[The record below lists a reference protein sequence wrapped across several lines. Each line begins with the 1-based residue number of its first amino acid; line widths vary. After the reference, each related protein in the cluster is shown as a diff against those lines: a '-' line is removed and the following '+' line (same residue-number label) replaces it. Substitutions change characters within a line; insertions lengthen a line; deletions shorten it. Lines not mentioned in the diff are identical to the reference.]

1 MATSAELHAR
11 RMAAVPRGIGHATQ
25 IYAKRAKNAEIW
37 SEDGKR
43 YIDFGAGIAV
53 VNTGHQHPRILAA
66 IEEQMKSFSHVCF
79 QVTPHENYVSLA
91 ERLNAIAPVSGPAK
105 TMLASTGAEA
115 VENAVKV
122 ARFFTGR
129 PGIIS
134 FSGGFHG
141 RTHMGMALTG
151 KAVPYK
157 KGFGPFPADIYNVAF
172 PNLYH
177 GTSSAESI
185 KALKAIFKYQA
196 DPSTI
201 AGIIIEPVQGE
212 GGFNIAPTDFL
223 QALRAVCDEHG
234 IVLIADEI
242 QTGFARTGKMFG
254 LEHSGVKA
262 DVVTMAK
269 GLAGGLP
276 LSAITGRADIMDA
289 SNPGGLGGTYAGN
302 PIACAAAHT
311 VLDIIKDEDLC
322 ARANAIGDIIQ
333 TRCRELAGRSNLNCI
348 GDVRGLGA
356 MCAVEFVKDTNSG
369 EPAPELTAQVLKS
382 GNERGLILLSCGTY
396 GNVIRFLPPLTA
408 SDSLIKEG
416 MDVFEASL
424 TEAVSKLQ

>member
-1 MATSAELHAR
+1 
-11 RMAAVPRGIGHATQ
+11 
-25 IYAKRAKNAEIW
+25 
-37 SEDGKR
+37 
-43 YIDFGAGIAV
+43 
-53 VNTGHQHPRILAA
+53 
-66 IEEQMKSFSHVCF
+66 
-79 QVTPHENYVSLA
+79 
-91 ERLNAIAPVSGPAK
+91 LNAIAPVSGPAK

-122 ARFFTGR
+122 ARAHTGR

-177 GTSSAESI
+177 GTSVAESI
-185 KALKAIFKYQA
+185 KALKALFKYQA
-196 DPSTI
+196 DPSSI

-212 GGFNIAPTDFL
+212 GGFNIAPPEFL
-223 QALRAVCDEHG
+223 EALRAICDEHG

-242 QTGFARTGKMFG
+242 QTGFARTGKMFA
-254 LEHSGVKA
+254 LDHTTVKA
-262 DVVTMAK
+262 DVVTLAK

-276 LSAITGRADIMDA
+276 LSAITGRTDIMDA
-289 SNPGGLGGTYAGN
+289 ASPGGLGGTYAGN
-302 PIACAAAHT
+302 PVACAAAHT
-311 VLDIIKDEDLC
+311 VLDIIADEKLC
-322 ARANAIGDIIQ
+322 ERATAIGEIILG
-333 TRCRELAGRSNLNCI
+333 RSRELAARSNLNCI
-348 GDVRGLGA
+348 GDVRGVGA
-356 MCAVEFVKDTNSG
+356 MCAVEFVKDVKSG

-382 GNERGLILLSCGTY
+382 GTERGLILLSCGTY

-408 SDSLIKEG
+408 SDALVKEG
-416 MDVFEASL
+416 MDIFEASL

>member
-11 RMAAVPRGIGHATQ
+11 RTAAVPRGIGHATA
-25 IYAKRAKNAEIW
+25 IYAKRAENAEIW

-43 YIDFGAGIAV
+43 YVDFGAGIAV

-66 IEEQMKSFSHVCF
+66 VAEQMKSFSHVCF

-91 ERLNAIAPVSGPAK
+91 ERLNAIAPISGPAK
-105 TMLASTGAEA
+105 SMLASTGAEA

-122 ARFFTGR
+122 ARAFTGR

-177 GTSSAESI
+177 GTSVAESI
-185 KALKAIFKYQA
+185 KALKSLFKHQA
-196 DPSTI
+196 DPSSI

-212 GGFNIAPTDFL
+212 GGFNIAPPDFL
-223 QALRAVCDEHG
+223 AALRAICDEHG
-234 IVLIADEI
+234 IVFIADEI
-242 QTGFARTGKMFG
+242 QTGFARTGKMFA
-254 LEHSGVKA
+254 LDHTGVKA
-262 DVVTMAK
+262 DVVTLAK

-289 SNPGGLGGTYAGN
+289 SAPGGLGGTYAGN
-302 PIACAAAHT
+302 PVACAAAHT
-311 VLDIIKDEDLC
+311 VLDIIKDEKLC
-322 ARANAIGDIIQ
+322 ERATAIGEIILA
-333 TRCRELAGRSNLNCI
+333 RCRDLAARSNLNCI
-348 GDVRGLGA
+348 GDVRGVGA
-356 MCAVEFVKDTNSG
+356 MCAVEFVKDVKSG

-408 SDSLIKEG
+408 SDALVKEG
-416 MDVFEASL
+416 MDLFEASL

>member
-1 MATSAELHAR
+1 MTTSAELHTR

-25 IYAKRAKNAEIW
+25 IYAKRAKNAELW

-43 YIDFGAGIAV
+43 YIDFAAGIAV

-66 IEEQMKSFSHVCF
+66 IEEQLKSFSHVCF

-91 ERLNAIAPVSGPAK
+91 ERLNAVAPVTGPAK

-122 ARFFTGR
+122 ARCFTGR

-177 GTSSAESI
+177 GTSTAESL

-196 DPSTI
+196 DPSSI

-223 QALRAVCDEHG
+223 QALRALCDEHG
-234 IVLIADEI
+234 IVFIADEI
-242 QTGFARTGKMFG
+242 QTGFARTGKLFA
-254 LEHSGVKA
+254 LEHAGVKA
-262 DVVTMAK
+262 DVVTLAK

-276 LSAITGRADIMDA
+276 LSAITGRTDIMDA
-289 SNPGGLGGTYAGN
+289 SGPGGLGGTYAGN
-302 PIACAAAHT
+302 PIACAAAHA
-311 VLDIIKDEDLC
+311 VLDIIEDENLC

-356 MCAVEFVKDTNSG
+356 MCAVEFVKDTTSG
-369 EPAPELTAQVLKS
+369 EPSPELTAQVLKI

-408 SDSLIKEG
+408 SDALVKEG
-416 MDVFEASL
+416 MDIFEATL
-424 TEAVSKLQ
+424 NEAVSKLQ

>member
-1 MATSAELHAR
+1 MTTNAELQAR
-11 RMAAVPRGIGHATQ
+11 RTAAVPRGIGHATQ

-37 SEDGKR
+37 DEEGKR
-43 YIDFGAGIAV
+43 YVDFAAGIAV
-53 VNTGHQHPRILAA
+53 VNTGHQHPRIVEAVKKQL
-66 IEEQMKSFSHVCF
+66 EDFSHVCF
-79 QVTPHENYVSLA
+79 QVTPHENYVALA
-91 ERLNAIAPVSGPAK
+91 ERLNGLAPVAGPAK

-122 ARFFTGR
+122 ARCFTGR

-177 GTSSAESI
+177 GTSTAESL
-185 KALKAIFKYQA
+185 KALKALFKYQA

-212 GGFNIAPTDFL
+212 GGFNIAPTEFL
-223 QALRAVCDEHG
+223 IALRALCDEHG

-242 QTGFARTGKMFG
+242 QTGFARTGKLFA

-262 DVVTMAK
+262 DVVTLAK
-269 GLAGGLP
+269 GLAGGFP
-276 LSAITGRADIMDA
+276 LSAIVGRADIMDA
-289 SNPGGLGGTYAGN
+289 SGPGGLGGTYAGN

-311 VLDIIKDEDLC
+311 VLDIIEDENLT
-322 ARANAIGDIIQ
+322 ARANTIGEIILG
-333 TRCRELAGRSNLNCI
+333 RCRELAARSNLNCI

-356 MCAVEFVKDTNSG
+356 MCAAEFVKDRTNG
-369 EPAPELTAQVLKS
+369 EPSPELTGEVLKAA
-382 GNERGLILLSCGTY
+382 NARGLILLSCGTY

-408 SDSLIKEG
+408 SDEIVKEG
-416 MDVFEASL
+416 MDIFEASL
-424 TEAVSKLQ
+424 TEAVGRLQ

>member
-11 RMAAVPRGIGHATQ
+11 RNAAVPRGIGHATQ
-25 IYAKRAKNAEIW
+25 IYAKRAENAEIW

-66 IEEQMKSFSHVCF
+66 IAEQMKSFSHVCF

-122 ARFFTGR
+122 ARAFTGR
-129 PGIIS
+129 PGIVS

-177 GTSSAESI
+177 GTSVADSV
-185 KALKAIFKYQA
+185 KALKALFKYQA
-196 DPSTI
+196 DPSSI

-212 GGFNIAPTDFL
+212 GGFNIAPAEFL
-223 QALRAVCDEHG
+223 SELRAICNEHG

-242 QTGFARTGKMFG
+242 QTGFARTGKMFA
-254 LEHSGVKA
+254 LDHTNVKA
-262 DVVTMAK
+262 DVVTLAK

-289 SNPGGLGGTYAGN
+289 ANPGGLGGTYAGN
-302 PIACAAAHT
+302 PVACAAAHT
-311 VLDIIKDEDLC
+311 VLDIINDEQLC
-322 ARANAIGDIIQ
+322 DRANAIGEIILG
-333 TRCRELAGRSNLNCI
+333 RCRALAARSNLNCI
-348 GDVRGLGA
+348 GDVRGVGA
-356 MCAVEFVKDTNSG
+356 MCAVEFVKDVKSG

-408 SDSLIKEG
+408 SDALVKEG

>member
-1 MATSAELHAR
+1 MTTSAELHTR

-25 IYAKRAKNAEIW
+25 IYAKRAKGAEIW

-43 YIDFGAGIAV
+43 YVDFGAGIAV

-66 IEEQMKSFSHVCF
+66 IDEQLKSFSHVCF

-91 ERLNAIAPVSGPAK
+91 ERLNAITPVTGPAK

-122 ARFFTGR
+122 ARCFTGR

-177 GTSSAESI
+177 GTSTAESL
-185 KALKAIFKYQA
+185 KALKALFKYQA
-196 DPSTI
+196 DPSSI

-223 QALRAVCDEHG
+223 QALRELCDEHG
-234 IVLIADEI
+234 IVFIADEI
-242 QTGFARTGKMFG
+242 QTGFARTGKLFA
-254 LEHSGVKA
+254 LEHAGVKA
-262 DVVTMAK
+262 DVVTLAK

-276 LSAITGRADIMDA
+276 LSSITGRADIMDA

-302 PIACAAAHT
+302 PIACAAAHA
-311 VLDIIKDEDLC
+311 VLDIIEDENLC
-322 ARANAIGDIIQ
+322 ARANAIGGIIQ

-356 MCAVEFVKDTNSG
+356 MCAVEFVKDTTSG
-369 EPAPELTAQVLKS
+369 EPSPELTAQVLKIA
-382 GNERGLILLSCGTY
+382 NERGLILLSCGTY

-408 SDSLIKEG
+408 SDAIVKEG
-416 MDVFEASL
+416 MDIFEATL
-424 TEAVSKLQ
+424 NEAVSKLQ

>member
-1 MATSAELHAR
+1 MTTNAELHAR
-11 RMAAVPRGIGHATQ
+11 RTAAVPRGIGQATQ

-37 SEDGKR
+37 DEEGKR

-53 VNTGHQHPRILAA
+53 VNTGHQHPRIVEAVKTQL
-66 IEEQMKSFSHVCF
+66 ESFSHVCF
-79 QVTPHENYVSLA
+79 QVTPHENYISLA
-91 ERLNAIAPVSGPAK
+91 ERLNAIAPVSGSAK

-122 ARFFTGR
+122 ARCFTGR

-177 GTSSAESI
+177 GTSSADSI
-185 KALKAIFKYQA
+185 KALKALFKYQA

-212 GGFNIAPTDFL
+212 GGFNIAPPDFL
-223 QALRAVCDEHG
+223 QTLRALCDEHG

-242 QTGFARTGKMFG
+242 QTGFARTGKLFALDHAG
-254 LEHSGVKA
+254 IKA
-262 DVVTMAK
+262 DVVTLAK
-269 GLAGGLP
+269 GLAGGFP
-276 LSAITGRADIMDA
+276 LSAIVGRTDIMDA

-302 PIACAAAHT
+302 PVACAAAHT

-322 ARANAIGDIIQ
+322 ARANAIGAIIQ
-333 TRCRELAGRSNLNCI
+333 GRCRELAQRSNLNCI

-356 MCAVEFVKDTNSG
+356 MCAVEFVKDSTSG

-408 SDSLIKEG
+408 SDEIVNEG
-416 MDVFEASL
+416 MDLFEASL
-424 TEAVSKLQ
+424 TDAVGKFQ

>member
-1 MATSAELHAR
+1 MTTSAELHAR

-53 VNTGHQHPRILAA
+53 VNTGHQHPRLVEAVKTQL
-66 IEEQMKSFSHVCF
+66 EQFSHVCF
-79 QVTPHENYVSLA
+79 QVTPHENYVALA

-122 ARFFTGR
+122 ARVHTGR

-185 KALKAIFKYQA
+185 KALKALFKYQA

-201 AGIIIEPVQGE
+201 AGIIIEPIQGE

-223 QALRAVCDEHG
+223 QALRALCDEHG

-242 QTGFARTGKMFG
+242 QTGFARTGKMFA
-254 LEHSGVKA
+254 LEHSGIKA
-262 DVVTMAK
+262 DVVTLAK
-269 GLAGGLP
+269 GLAGGMP
-276 LSAITGRADIMDA
+276 LSAIVGRADIMDA

-302 PIACAAAHT
+302 PVACASAHT

-322 ARANAIGDIIQ
+322 GRANAIGEIILG
-333 TRCRELAGRSNLNCI
+333 RCRELAQRSNLNCI

-356 MCAVEFVKDTNSG
+356 MCAVEFVKDTKSG

-382 GNERGLILLSCGTY
+382 ANERGLILLSCGTY

-408 SDSLIKEG
+408 SDALIKEG

>member
-1 MATSAELHAR
+1 
-11 RMAAVPRGIGHATQ
+11 MAAVPRGIGHATQ

-53 VNTGHQHPRILAA
+53 VNTGHQNPRILAA
-66 IEEQMKSFSHVCF
+66 IAKQMESFTHVCF
-79 QVTPHENYVSLA
+79 QVTPHENYVALA

-122 ARFFTGR
+122 ARVFTGR

-185 KALKAIFKYQA
+185 KALKALFKYQA

-223 QALRAVCDEHG
+223 QSLRALCDEHG

-262 DVVTMAK
+262 DVVTLAK

-276 LSAITGRADIMDA
+276 LSAIVGRADIMDA

-302 PIACAAAHT
+302 PVACAAAHA
-311 VLDIIKDEDLC
+311 VLDIIKDDDLC
-322 ARANAIGDIIQ
+322 GRANAIGEIILG
-333 TRCRELAGRSNLNCI
+333 RCRELAARSNLNCI

-356 MCAVEFVKDTNSG
+356 MCAVEFVKDTKSG

-382 GNERGLILLSCGTY
+382 ANERGLILLSCGTY

-408 SDSLIKEG
+408 SDALIKEG
-416 MDVFEASL
+416 IDIFEASL

>member
-1 MATSAELHAR
+1 MTTSAELHTR

-25 IYAKRAKNAEIW
+25 IYAKRAKNAELW

-43 YIDFGAGIAV
+43 YIDFAAGIAV

-66 IEEQMKSFSHVCF
+66 IEEQLKSFSHVCF

-91 ERLNAIAPVSGPAK
+91 ERLNAVAPVTGPAK

-122 ARFFTGR
+122 ARCFTGR

-157 KGFGPFPADIYNVAF
+157 NGFGPFPADIYNVAF

-177 GTSSAESI
+177 GHSTAESL
-185 KALKAIFKYQA
+185 KALKALFKYQA
-196 DPSTI
+196 DPSSI

-223 QALRAVCDEHG
+223 QALRALCDEHG
-234 IVLIADEI
+234 IVFIADEI
-242 QTGFARTGKMFG
+242 QTGFARTGKLFA
-254 LEHSGVKA
+254 LEHAGVKA
-262 DVVTMAK
+262 DVVTLAK

-276 LSAITGRADIMDA
+276 LSAITGRTDIMDA

-302 PIACAAAHT
+302 PIACAAAHA
-311 VLDIIKDEDLC
+311 VLDIIDEENLC
-322 ARANAIGDIIQ
+322 ARANTIGDIIQ
-333 TRCRELAGRSNLNCI
+333 SRCRELAGRSNLNCI
-348 GDVRGLGA
+348 GDVRGIGA
-356 MCAVEFVKDTNSG
+356 MCAIEFVKDTTSG
-369 EPAPELTAQVLKS
+369 EPSPELTAQVLKI

-408 SDSLIKEG
+408 SDALVKEG
-416 MDVFEASL
+416 MDIFEATL

>member
-1 MATSAELHAR
+1 MTTNAELHAR
-11 RMAAVPRGIGHATQ
+11 RTAAVPRGIGQATQ

-37 SEDGKR
+37 DEEGKR

-53 VNTGHQHPRILAA
+53 VNTGHQHPRIVEAVKTQL
-66 IEEQMKSFSHVCF
+66 ESFSHVCF
-79 QVTPHENYVSLA
+79 QVTPHENYISLA
-91 ERLNAIAPVSGPAK
+91 ERLNAIAPVSGSAK

-122 ARFFTGR
+122 ARCFTGR

-177 GTSSAESI
+177 GTSSADSI
-185 KALKAIFKYQA
+185 KALKALFKYQA

-212 GGFNIAPTDFL
+212 GGFNIAPPDFL
-223 QALRAVCDEHG
+223 QTLRALCDEHG

-242 QTGFARTGKMFG
+242 QTGFARTGKLFA
-254 LEHSGVKA
+254 LEHAGIKA
-262 DVVTMAK
+262 DVVTLAK
-269 GLAGGLP
+269 GLAGGFP
-276 LSAITGRADIMDA
+276 LSAIVGRTDIMDA

-302 PIACAAAHT
+302 PVACAAAHT

-322 ARANAIGDIIQ
+322 ARANAIGSIIQ
-333 TRCRELAGRSNLNCI
+333 GRCRELAARSNLNCI

-356 MCAVEFVKDTNSG
+356 MCAVEFVKDSASG
-369 EPAPELTAQVLKS
+369 GPAPELTAQVLKS

-408 SDSLIKEG
+408 SDEIVNEG
-416 MDVFEASL
+416 MDLFEASL
-424 TEAVSKLQ
+424 TDAVGKLQ